1 LRALI
6 IAACSGALSLWRR
19 EPKTKCL
26 RGTLDRIGK
35 NDQRKSNVL
44 LFPPITKIRWEE
56 PTPRRESGEIWR
68 GQKDRCNE
76 MNEHGGTGN
85 RAATSNAKSPMIR
98 AMVRLLVAV
107 GLGAFIV
114 LFALFPLGLRFGVD
128 SPGWPESA
136 LMARLGGI
144 WPAFLLEGVVLGG
157 AALIATWALFHLL
170 RGLESVIDANAAAQA
185 HFLDTL
191 DPRYIDVGI
200 AVSAA
205 LSLFLELA
213 LIRWQSSVLEFLAF
227 YKNFSLL
234 ACFAGLGLGYA
245 LGSRDRIP
253 LQVVVPLLAAQFCFF
268 LFVRIEFLLVRSES
282 TRFEV
287 NPFREQMAMGM
298 SPGNWVDALGLFVLL
313 SVIFLLT
320 ALTFVPIG
328 QLCGRLMERRKNLR
342 AYGLNLIGSVL
353 GVVMMLVASLLWTPP
368 LVWFAMSFL
377 GVLLFHFRQPSPLVV
392 GVVFSIVCTI
402 ILAWWPLGPLWSRV
416 YSPYQLIEIGTDS
429 TTGLTLIRASGH
441 YYQHI
446 LDLSDHRPE
455 SSHDRDF
462 YDFPYKAHPILTSVA
477 VIGSGTGN
485 DVAAAVRAGAGR
497 VDAIEI
503 DPVILLVGEERH
515 PEKPYTN
522 PRVRPI
528 NNDARSFFR
537 GTADKYDLI
546 VYGMLDSH
554 TLLSQGSSVRL
565 DSFVYTVEGLREA
578 RNLLKPDGMISLSF
592 TVLSEALGRKIY
604 LMLQQVFDGRS
615 PLCVSS
621 ESWNTTFL
629 ISNDPNWRPPANLMG
644 ANIKNVTTTYA
655 NSSIRTSVS
664 TDDWPFFYMP
674 QRIYPVSYLIM
685 IALIL
690 VLSLL
695 LVGNFVAE
703 TPRLGH
709 LSFFFLGIGFMLV
722 ETKGI
727 TEMGLVFG
735 NTWQV
740 VGVVFVGIL
749 IMAFLG
755 NCLVQWLGIKRSAIV
770 YLFLFA
776 ALAAGWLSARSGGFA
791 STPIGRLETVALLS
805 LPLLFSGIVFS
816 TLLSGRANISGIMA
830 INLLGAIVGGLLEYN
845 SMYFGFQALY
855 PMAIVCY
862 VLAFVSGFLFLNR
875 RLGLFGRGLGDHRVG
890 EPLDSSGH
898 RA

>member
-1 LRALI
+1 
-6 IAACSGALSLWRR
+6 
-19 EPKTKCL
+19 
-26 RGTLDRIGK
+26 
-35 NDQRKSNVL
+35 
-44 LFPPITKIRWEE
+44 
-56 PTPRRESGEIWR
+56 
-68 GQKDRCNE
+68 
-76 MNEHGGTGN
+76 
-85 RAATSNAKSPMIR
+85 MIP

-107 GLGAFIV
+107 GFGAFIV
-114 LFALFPLGLRFGVD
+114 LFVFLPLRLRFGVD
-128 SPGWPESA
+128 SLGWPENA
-136 LMARLGGI
+136 MMARLGGL
-144 WPAFLLEGVVLGG
+144 WPAVLLDGVLLSS
-157 AALIATWALFHLL
+157 AALIATRALFHVL
-170 RGLESVIDANAAAQA
+170 RKLKSVLDANAVAQRL
-185 HFLDTL
+185 FLDTL
-191 DPRYIDVGI
+191 DSRYIDTAIV
-200 AVSAA
+200 VSAA

-245 LGSRDRIP
+245 LAARDRIP
-253 LQVVVPLLAAQFCFF
+253 LQMVVPLLGAQFCFF
-268 LFVRIEFLLVRSES
+268 LFVRIKFLFVHSES

-287 NPFREQMAMGM
+287 NPFREQLAMGI
-298 SPGNWVDALGLFVLL
+298 SPGNGVDALGLFLLL

-328 QLCGRLMERRKNLR
+328 QMCGRLMERRKNLR
-342 AYGLNLIGSVL
+342 AYGLNLIGSLL

-368 LVWFAMSFL
+368 LVWFALCFL
-377 GVLLFHFRQPSPLVV
+377 GILLFHFRQPSALIA
-392 GVVFSIVCTI
+392 GVAFSIVSTI

-416 YSPYQLIEIGTDS
+416 YSPYQLVEIGTDS

-441 YYQHI
+441 YYQHV
-446 LDLSDHRPE
+446 LDLSNHHRE
-455 SSHDRDF
+455 SSHDRDY
-462 YDFPYKAHPILTSVA
+462 YDFPYKAHPVLNNVA
-477 VIGSGTGN
+477 IIGSGTGN
-485 DVAAAVRAGAGR
+485 NVAAAVRAGAGR

-515 PEKPYTN
+515 PEKPYAN

-546 VYGMLDSH
+546 AYGMLDSH

-565 DSFVYTVEGLREA
+565 DSFVYTIEGLREA
-578 RNLLKPDGMISLSF
+578 RNLLKPDGMISLSS

-604 LMLQQVFDGRS
+604 LMLQHVFDGRA

-629 ISNDPNWRPPANLMG
+629 ISNDPNWNPPANLMG
-644 ANIKNVTTTYA
+644 ANIKNVTATYA
-655 NSSIRTSVS
+655 NSLVRASVS

-709 LSFFFLGIGFMLV
+709 LSFFFLGVGFMLV

-727 TEMGLVFG
+727 TELGLTFG

-740 VGVVFVGIL
+740 VGIVFVGIL
-749 IMAFLG
+749 AMAFLG
-755 NCLVQWLGIKRSAIV
+755 NCLVQCLNIKRSAIA

-776 ALAAGWLSARSGGFA
+776 ALAAGWLSARSGGLA

-816 TLLSGRANISGIMA
+816 TLLSARAYVSGIMA
-830 INLLGAIVGGLLEYN
+830 INLLGAIAGGLLEYN

-862 VLAFVSGFLFLNR
+862 VIAFASEYLFLR
-875 RLGLFGRGLGDHRVG
+875 KIGQ
-890 EPLDSSGH
+890 PK
-898 RA
+898 